1 MKITL
6 NELRALIS
14 EAVRTKLTEGTK
26 EIPIRMVMDDMKA
39 PVVESL
45 TEELMKEISL
55 EEVAI
60 SGVVGKAYD
69 KMVMEVV
76 RELDDKPGLDLGP
89 GIPRR
94 RVVGI
99 K

>member
-45 TEELMKEISL
+45 TEELMEKTSL

-60 SGVVGKAYD
+60 SGVVGRAYD

-76 RELDDKPGLDLGP
+76 KELDDKLDLGP

-94 RVVGI
+94 RIVGI
-99 K
+99 R